1 MAPMTTDDAEEAAI
15 QWFVRL
21 QDCEDEQL
29 WEAHLA
35 WLQADPAHVAAYA
48 RVEGLWI
55 AADDLH
61 DAAPLAAQGEG
72 AAVHSLADARA
83 ERDRSRRWALPALGM
98 AAAAAA
104 AVLAG
109 PQITRMIAPQ
119 GETYRTGGD
128 ATKIVTLADGSR
140 LTLNRNSAVTVR
152 LEDDRRTATLATG
165 EVLFDVRHEAARP
178 FTVTAAGRA
187 VRVLGTEFDVLDE
200 GGRFAV
206 AVRRG
211 LVSVSP
217 AVDGGVVTKLPAGTA
232 LSREPGERTDTVER
246 VDPDQALAWERGQ
259 LVFTDKPI
267 EAVANTLSRYM
278 GAPVAVDPALRGM
291 KVTAVFQIADRSQLR
306 RQIEAALPIRV
317 KAIHGRLSFVPAR

>member
-35 WLQADPAHVAAYA
+35 WLQSDPAHAAAYA
-48 RVEGLWI
+48 RVENLWV
-55 AADDLH
+55 AADDLR
-61 DAAPLAAQGEG
+61 DAAPLAAQSEG
-72 AAVHSLADARA
+72 MAVHSLAEARA
-83 ERDRSRRWALPALGM
+83 KRDRSRRWALPLLSM
-98 AAAAAA
+98 AAAAAV

-109 PQITRMIAPQ
+109 PQITRMIDPP
-119 GETYRTGGD
+119 GETYRTGGEE
-128 ATKIVTLADGSR
+128 TKVVTLADGSR
-140 LTLNRNSAVTVR
+140 LTLNRNSAVTVQ

-165 EVLFDVRHEAARP
+165 EVLFDVHHEAARP
-178 FTVTAAGRA
+178 FTVMAAGRD

-200 GGRFAV
+200 GGNFAV

-232 LSREPGERTDTVER
+232 LSRERGARVDTVER
-246 VDPDQALAWERGQ
+246 IDPDQALAWEHGQ

-267 EAVANTLSRYM
+267 ESVAHTLSRYM
-278 GAPVAVDPALRGM
+278 GTPISVDPALRGM
-291 KVTAVFQIADRSQLR
+291 KVSAIFQVADRSQFR
-306 RQIEAALPIRV
+306 RQIEAALPIRM
-317 KAIHGRLSFVPAR
+317 KTTHGRLSFVPAR

>member
-1 MAPMTTDDAEEAAI
+1 MTTDDADEAAV

-21 QDCEDEQL
+21 QDCEEEQL

-35 WLQADPAHVAAYA
+35 WLQADPAHAAAYA
-48 RVEGLWI
+48 RVESLWV
-55 AADDLH
+55 AADDLPH
-61 DAAPLAAQGEG
+61 AAAPAAQSEG
-72 AAVHSLADARA
+72 AAVLSLAEARA
-83 ERDRSRRWALPALGM
+83 KRDRSRRWALPFLSM
-98 AAAAAA
+98 AAAV

-109 PQITRMIAPQ
+109 PQITRMIAPP
-119 GETYRTGGD
+119 GETYRTGGEE
-128 ATKIVTLADGSR
+128 TKVVTLADGSR

-165 EVLFDVRHEAARP
+165 EVLFDVHHEPARP
-178 FTVTAAGRA
+178 FTVTAAGRD
-187 VRVLGTEFDVLDE
+187 VRVLGTEFDVLDD
-200 GGRFAV
+200 GSSFAV

-217 AVDGGVVTKLPAGTA
+217 AVEGGAVTKLPAGRA
-232 LSREPGERTDTVER
+232 LSRGPGARVDTVER
-246 VDPDQALAWERGQ
+246 IDPYQALAWERGQ

-267 EAVANTLSRYM
+267 EAVARTLSRYM
-278 GAPVAVDPALRGM
+278 GAPIAVDPALRGM
-291 KVTAVFQIADRSQLR
+291 KVSAVFLVADRSQLR